1 MSDLVNIKDERFW
14 QILFDEAC
22 VEGQQAERI
31 EKELKKI
38 TVEPAADVPD
48 IYVGN
53 KWIPVSE
60 RLPEVEK
67 EVLVFAIRK
76 YKSGEIKQIVTT
88 AIYEDGTM
96 LENDSVWNWED
107 IEGEWNEEEYCYVIP
122 EGWWENKHYNPAGV
136 LNYAVDDRVLAWMP
150 LPEPYKE
157 G

>member
-60 RLPEVEK
+60 RLPEVNG
-67 EVLVFAIRK
+67 VYCITRK
-76 YKSGEIKQIVTT
+76 INDGER
-88 AIYEDGTM
+88 IYYIPDSAYWDGISTWHDDTRVNHSRPY
-96 LENDSVWNWED
+96 LTN
-107 IEGEWNEEEYCYVIP
+107 VI
-122 EGWWENKHYNPAGV
+122 
-136 LNYAVDDRVLAWMP
+136 AWMP
-150 LPEPYKE
+150 LSEPYKE
-157 G
+157 EV